1 MDDRKKKYLSVSL
14 FVLLCAAMFYILL
27 VIPQHRNVGLIFR
40 QKLYIFPF
48 LGLLAYFAVRVKNQ
62 MLQSI
67 LYALLFT
74 SFLLPLSG
82 LWNSG
87 ISSQYIFAG
96 SIPWSD
102 AFLHHLNTMRFLF
115 GGMMDQMSPS
125 AHWL

>member
-62 MLQSI
+62 ILQSI

-96 SIPWSD
+96 S
-102 AFLHHLNTMRFLF
+102 R
-115 GGMMDQMSPS
+115 
-125 AHWL
+125 